1 MNTVKQTKSSDIIE
15 FFLAIIYLPFY
26 YLFLI
31 TKFIK
36 GEIPNILIF
45 TFSIALLLTYGP
57 IMFDVSSN
65 FHIAILSEFEN
76 PFESYSFY
84 HQIIIFLMNS
94 LGFQFNFIML
104 IFYWFC
110 LYSTFMLFL
119 KNSNNP
125 LFILFIL
132 ILISLVFRNIVDL
145 NRNYTAFILAIYSVM
160 FFRKDKLIFSFAAF
174 VLALSIHIS
183 SIMLFI
189 LYLISRIKVLQSLR
203 WATIFIYGFL
213 FAIGYFFLDFL
224 QSGLFG
230 NEITRVSMYF
240 SDSSIFGRNVVG
252 RLLYLRVY
260 DVLFFII
267 FTYLILKNF
276 NNLND
281 KQTAILFLSFVAV
294 CITLF
299 FYRTLF
305 ERMHIM
311 GILVLFLFLSSNINF
326 INERFVKGVVFSYFL
341 SRFIL
346 INVLLYSHVF
356 SEEYNHIF
364 RDHDLKMEFLIKPLY
379 VPTIL
384 LLDYQSNGY
393 SDEILMTYLERGKEH
408 FWIID

>member
-1 MNTVKQTKSSDIIE
+1 MNTVKQTKSSDFIE

-76 PFESYSFY
+76 PYENYTFY
-84 HQIIIFLMNS
+84 NQIIIFLMNS
-94 LGFQFNFIML
+94 LGLQFNSIML

-125 LFILFIL
+125 IFILFIL

-145 NRNYTAFILAIYSVM
+145 NRNYTAFILAIYSII
-160 FFRKDKLIFSFAAF
+160 FFRNNKLIFSFAAF

-183 SIMLFI
+183 CVVFFI
-189 LYLISRIKVLQSLR
+189 LYLISRIKALQSLR
-203 WATIFIYGFL
+203 WMTYLIYGFL
-213 FAIGYFFLDFL
+213 FTLGYFFLDFL
-224 QSGLFG
+224 QFGFFG
-230 NEITRVSMYF
+230 NEGTRISMYF
-240 SDSSIFGRNVVG
+240 SDSSTFGRNVVG

-267 FTYLILKNF
+267 LTYLILKNF
-276 NNLND
+276 NKLNE
-281 KQTAILFLSFVAV
+281 KQTAILFISFVAV
-294 CITLF
+294 CVALF

-311 GILVLFLFLSSNINF
+311 AILVLFLFLSRNINF
-326 INERFVKGVVFSYFL
+326 INERFVKGLVFSYFL

-346 INVLLYSHVF
+346 INVFLYSHVF

-364 RDHDLKMEFLIKPLY
+364 KDHDLKMEFLIKPLY

-393 SDEILMTYLERGKEH
+393 SDEVLMTNLERGKED
-408 FWIID
+408 FWVID